1 MNNIKEVKILKDS
14 DGKRAD
20 LALLDFMPELTRTSA
35 KKIFVEGI
43 VKVNELEVKP
53 NYKVNEGDTL
63 CIDLAKINA
72 YLNQTSNSVIKPSFE
87 KISIIFED
95 KNIVVV
101 NKPEGIVS
109 HPVTGHREDSVLNRL
124 VGRNPPSSPPFI
136 KEGKGGFVGTKL
148 RLVHRLDRD
157 TSGVLLVAKNIEAQ
171 QFYSWQFEHGK
182 AHKTYYAVVEGD
194 FKKYL
199 RKKNQDSLQVTTYI
213 SRVNN
218 NEKIYHNTS
227 AEKGLLAKTKFY
239 FIDYWYGL
247 NGQYALV
254 KCEPETGRTHQ
265 IRVHLSSIGFP
276 IVGDPWYQGI
286 RYKRLMLHAFKLA
299 VTDKNEN
306 QQEFRADLPKE
317 FIN

>member
-1 MNNIKEVKILKDS
+1 MNNIREIKILKDS
-14 DGKRAD
+14 NGKRAD

-43 VKVNELEVKP
+43 VRVNNEEVKP
-53 NYKVNEGDTL
+53 NFKVNEGDKL
-63 CIDLAKINA
+63 CIDTNKIKT

-109 HPVTGHREDSVLNRL
+109 HPVTGHRDDSVLNRL
-124 VGRNPPSSPPFI
+124 VGFFQ
-136 KEGKGGFVGTKL
+136 KQGGNNTKL

-157 TSGVLLVAKNIEAQ
+157 TSGVLLVAKNIETQ
-171 QFYSWQFEHGK
+171 QFYSYQFEKGL
-182 AHKTYYAVVEGD
+182 AHKTYFAVVEGD

-199 RKKNQDSLQVTTYI
+199 EKKNQDFLQVTTYI

-218 NEKIYHNTS
+218 NEKIYQNTS

-239 FIDYWYGL
+239 FVEHWHGL
-247 NGQYALV
+247 NGKYSLI

-265 IRVHLSSIGFP
+265 IRVHLSSLGFP
-276 IVGDPWYQGI
+276 IVGDPWYQGT
-286 RYKRLMLHAFKLA
+286 RYKRLMLHAFKLK
-299 VTDKNEN
+299 VSDRNEKI
-306 QQEFRADLPKE
+306 QEFRADLPKE
-317 FIN
+317 FKL